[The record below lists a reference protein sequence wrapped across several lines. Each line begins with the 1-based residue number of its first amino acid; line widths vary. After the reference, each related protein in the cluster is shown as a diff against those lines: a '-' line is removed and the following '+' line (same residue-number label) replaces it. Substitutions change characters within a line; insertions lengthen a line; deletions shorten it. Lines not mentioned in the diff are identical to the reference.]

1 MLIVDAQQLSLKE
14 THTAWAIACVWQFRI
29 EISKKSKK
37 KKKILFFLDLIEWD
51 FFSLQLYCAIAD
63 RWNFGFSL
71 QLHSDKVDKNKSL
84 YLGCKIFCFNIC
96 QHREMITQLDCLIHL
111 SPHIVASFTMC
122 GENIS
127 DLMMAIPCIQ
137 CSIITTITVLH
148 IRSLDL
154 FIL

>member
-1 MLIVDAQQLSLKE
+1 MLSNCLWRKHILLEQLHVYDNFVLKL
-14 THTAWAIACVWQFRI
+14 A
-29 EISKKSKK
+29 KKA
-37 KKKILFFLDLIEWD
+37 KKKILFFLDLIERD

-111 SPHIVASFTMC
+111 SPHIVAYFTMC